1 MKDLETYVINNKV
14 TFAKKKL
21 EQAIGKCML
30 TEDLSTKSEHNFT
43 DIFIK
48 SSFHME
54 SE

>member
-1 MKDLETYVINNKV
+1 MSSTTRSLLL
-14 TFAKKKL
+14 KKKL